1 MNTTSR
7 PLLLLLLHI
16 SVAYMV
22 YLAYMA
28 YVAYLVGVADEPLRR
43 KHG

>member
-1 MNTTSR
+1 M
-7 PLLLLLLHI
+7 LLHI